1 MFSDVGILEDGV
13 FFRRAR
19 IQALGSLNEFIDYS
33 AEFEFAN
40 VESIVFQDV
49 WMQLNYF
56 GSLCKHCTGHLKVP
70 VGWYVEF

>member
-19 IQALGSLNEFIDYS
+19 IQALDSLNEFFDYS

-40 VESIVFQDV
+40 VESTVFQDV

-56 GSLCKHCTGHLKVP
+56 GSLGKHRTGHLKVP
-70 VGWYVEF
+70 VGLYVEF

>member
-19 IQALGSLNEFIDYS
+19 IQALDSLNEFFDYS

-40 VESIVFQDV
+40 VESTVFQDV
-49 WMQLNYF
+49 W
-56 GSLCKHCTGHLKVP
+56 G
-70 VGWYVEF
+70 